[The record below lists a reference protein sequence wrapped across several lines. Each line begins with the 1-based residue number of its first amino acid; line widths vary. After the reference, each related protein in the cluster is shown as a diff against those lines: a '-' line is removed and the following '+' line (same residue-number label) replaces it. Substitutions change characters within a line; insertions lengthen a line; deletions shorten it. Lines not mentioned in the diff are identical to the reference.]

1 MADEYEV
8 RYKIMIPKS
17 RHPQSGAVKYQNAG
31 HTSTPLKIKASSPEE
46 ARKLAAKHET
56 INKSKAHAARGLD
69 YDMPKPRVQ
78 MSVTKLSGKGG
89 GGGGILTPNGNSSGL
104 KGLPKGMS
112 RKMNKGGMAKKK
124 K

>member
-1 MADEYEV
+1 MPDEYEV
-8 RYKIMIPKS
+8 KYTIRVPKS
-17 RHPQSGAVKYQNAG
+17 RNPQTGAVKYQSSGYAN
-31 HTSTPLKIKASSPEE
+31 TSLKIKASSPEE
-46 ARKLAAKHET
+46 AKKLAAKHQSVT
-56 INKSKAHAARGLD
+56 KAKTQAAKGLD

-78 MSVTKLSGKGG
+78 MSVSKLSGKGG

-104 KGLPKGMS
+104 QGLPKGMT

>member
-8 RYKIMIPKS
+8 RYKVRVPKS
-17 RHPQSGAVKYQNAG
+17 RHPQTGAVKYQSSGFADR
-31 HTSTPLKIKASSPEE
+31 PLKIKASSPEE
-46 ARKLAAKHET
+46 AKKIAAKHESV
-56 INKSKAHAARGLD
+56 IKSKANAARGLD

-89 GGGGILTPNGNSSGL
+89 GGGGILTPDGNSSGL
-104 KGLPKGMS
+104 RGLPKGMS